1 MTRVATFGNYQSALL
16 DLMSAQT
23 RAADAQKRVS
33 TQKNA
38 TDLTG
43 FGRQS
48 ETLTAMKGAQSRIQ
62 GFIDTAAAVSARLT
76 TQDLAMVQVN
86 DGIGG
91 LREAIGNVL
100 STDSAG
106 TLMQDLEGRF
116 QAIRGGL
123 NMKHQ
128 GGYLFAGASTSTLP
142 LAAGSLADLA
152 AAPTVASLFANDT
165 LKTAS
170 RVAES
175 TTLETGFLADD
186 LGTEV
191 LSILRDIQIF
201 HNTPGSGPLT
211 GKVTEAQKDFLTV
224 QLGRLEQAN
233 NGMVEKIAMTG
244 SLANQ
249 VDSITTGHT
258 AQKTALDELVAGR
271 TDADMAVAITDLELS
286 QIAIQASAQ
295 VISQLRQASLLNF
308 LN

>member
-62 GFIDTAAAVSARLT
+62 GFIDTAAAVGARLT
-76 TQDLAMVQVN
+76 TQDLAMTQMN

-100 STDSAG
+100 STDSAS
-106 TLMQDLEGRF
+106 TLMQELEGRF

-142 LAAGSLADLA
+142 LAAGDLADLA

-175 TTLETGFLADD
+175 TTLETGFLADE
-186 LGTEV
+186 LGAEV

-201 HNTPGSGPLT
+201 NDTPGSGPLT
-211 GKVTEAQKDFLTV
+211 GKVTEAQKTFLTV

-249 VDSITTGHT
+249 VDSITIGHT